1 MRSRS
6 SVGNGRRWLVVGAAG
21 VGGLVLLCL
30 ATLVIHR
37 RAVDI
42 PRVPVLVELFTSQ
55 GCASCP
61 PADELLITLDQ
72 EQFVPGA
79 LVIPLSEHV
88 AYWNGRW
95 RDPFSSSVFTERQRR
110 YHDIRG
116 SRMLFTPEMVVD
128 GRRQFV
134 GSQRMLA
141 EHAIAHTA
149 MMPKASITMAVGP
162 STTAERVHVNVE
174 VSGISRVTPRSDI
187 DLWIA
192 ITEDGFE
199 TDVELGE
206 NARRRPSTRGGRAAP
221 LVDRDTSNSGS
232 RPLRRVGRPLDRSGV
247 ATLKLAVG
255 GIYPGAAESSCL
267 GCGPGASWVTRFK

>member
-37 RAVDI
+37 RAVEI

-61 PADELLITLDQ
+61 PADEFLITLDQ

-116 SRMLFTPEMVVD
+116 SRVLFTPEMVVD

-174 VSGISRVTPRSDI
+174 VSGISRATPRSDI
-187 DLWIA
+187 DLWMA
-192 ITEDGFE
+192 ITEDGLE

-206 NARRRPSTRGGRAAP
+206 NARRRLRHAAVVRRLLSIATRQIPVPDHFAVSADLSIEAEWRRSSLR
-221 LVDRDTSNSGS
+221 LVAFIQEQQS
-232 RPLRRVGRPLDRSGV
+232 RHVLGV
-247 ATLKLAVG
+247 AQVPVG
-255 GIYPGAAESSCL
+255 
-267 GCGPGASWVTRFK
+267 

>member
-1 MRSRS
+1 MM
-6 SVGNGRRWLVVGAAG
+6 NGKRWLVVGAAG
-21 VGGLVLLCL
+21 IGGLVLLWL

-37 RAVDI
+37 RAVET

-61 PADELLITLDQ
+61 PADELLIALDQ

-110 YHDIRG
+110 YHGVLG
-116 SRMLFTPEMVVD
+116 SRMLYTPEMVVD

-149 MMPKASITMAVGP
+149 TMPKATITLVVGP
-162 STTAERVHVNVE
+162 SPTERVEVHVE

-192 ITEDGFE
+192 ITEDGLE
-199 TDVELGE
+199 TDVGLGE
-206 NARRRPSTRGGRAAP
+206 NARRRLRHAA
-221 LVDRDTSNSGS
+221 VV
-232 RPLRRVGRPLDRSGV
+232 RRLLSV
-247 ATLKLAVG
+247 ATRHVPVPDHFAVLADLAIEAEWRRSSLRLVAF
-255 GIYPGAAESSCL
+255 IQEQQSRHVLGAAQVPI
-267 GCGPGASWVTRFK
+267 G